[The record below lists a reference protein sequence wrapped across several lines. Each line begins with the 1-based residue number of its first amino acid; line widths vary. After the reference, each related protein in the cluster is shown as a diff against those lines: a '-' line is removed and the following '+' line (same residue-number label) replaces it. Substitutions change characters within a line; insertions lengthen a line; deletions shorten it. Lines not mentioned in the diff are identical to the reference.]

1 MEILKNKITA
11 FEAIKQD
18 LRKEIIPT
26 LTIMVDSL
34 TSLVNSK
41 KIDSFTFRS
50 NTENTEFNGNKR
62 FVHVSVSYK
71 EISVVLGIMDNN
83 EYIKYLKDT
92 ELSNKKNF
100 PSSLKKSL
108 KELNSNLFFLNQ
120 NFPYDMP
127 LLKSSSYYSFAL
139 SNLKQINLFPE
150 EQIALFPDFY
160 LENTSAFNNKNSKKT
175 IKKP

>member
-1 MEILKNKITA
+1 MARKSGELTEEIKN
-11 FEAIKQD
+11 EANIALEAQRRALVIKE
-18 LRKEIIPT
+18 KYK
-26 LTIMVDSL
+26 
-34 TSLVNSK
+34 K
-41 KIDSFTFRS
+41 KICKDSVKVDF
-50 NTENTEFNGNKR
+50 
-62 FVHVSVSYK
+62 
-71 EISVVLGIMDNN
+71 MDNN

-92 ELSNKKNF
+92 EISNKKNF

-160 LENTSAFNNKNSKKT
+160 LENTSAFNNKNFKKT
-175 IKKP
+175 IKKS

>member
-18 LRKEIIPT
+18 LKKEIIPT

-34 TSLVNSK
+34 TSLANSK

-50 NTENTEFNGNKR
+50 NTESTGFVDNKKS
-62 FVHVSVSYK
+62 VHVSVSYK

-83 EYIKYLKDT
+83 DYIKYLKDT
-92 ELSNKKNF
+92 EASNRKNF

-127 LLKSSSYYSFAL
+127 VLKTSSYYSFAL

-150 EQIALFPDFY
+150 EEVALFPDFY
-160 LENTSAFNNKNSKKT
+160 LENSVVNNKSSKK
-175 IKKP
+175 IMKKS

>member
-1 MEILKNKITA
+1 MSCNSDFSQDIDNKDKLKEVFKYLETIKKEHRDILVYRIWD
-11 FEAIKQD
+11 D
-18 LRKEIIPT
+18 L
-26 LTIMVDSL
+26 
-34 TSLVNSK
+34 
-41 KIDSFTFRS
+41 
-50 NTENTEFNGNKR
+50 
-62 FVHVSVSYK
+62 SYK

-92 ELSNKKNF
+92 EASNKKNF

-127 LLKSSSYYSFAL
+127 VLKTSSYYSFAL

-150 EQIALFPDFY
+150 EEVALFPDFY
-160 LENTSAFNNKNSKKT
+160 LENSVVNNKSPKK
-175 IKKP
+175 IMKKP